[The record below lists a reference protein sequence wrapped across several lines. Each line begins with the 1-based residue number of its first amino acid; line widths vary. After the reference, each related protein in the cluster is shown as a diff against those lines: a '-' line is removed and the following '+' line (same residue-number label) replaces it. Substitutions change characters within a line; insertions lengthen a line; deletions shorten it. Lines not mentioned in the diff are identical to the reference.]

1 VTCLG
6 EISYVVP
13 EVPVLAPVRAPGV
26 LDEPVVLSQLLV
38 VAIAHQNHRVVSDL
52 KKAQVILERDRNN
65 TCQLQ
70 RQGNSP
76 KRVIFYISC
85 KAHPI

>member
-1 VTCLG
+1 MTCLG

-38 VAIAHQNHRVVSDL
+38 VAVAHQNHRVVSDL
-52 KKAQVILERDRNN
+52 QNSHGITKK
-65 TCQLQ
+65 
-70 RQGNSP
+70 
-76 KRVIFYISC
+76 K
-85 KAHPI
+85 